1 MLFAEISGLKPI
13 FLILS
18 KEESAMTSL
27 RLWIRLMGVLG
38 LLIASSFP
46 LPAQE
51 TAPEESFG
59 ESINVSVVNLEV
71 FVTDKKGKPILGLK
85 KEDFEVLEDGQP
97 VAVTNFYAEN
107 RLSAESPVGAPAET
121 QTAAERPEDQRL
133 RLVVFVDDVNMEP
146 QGRNRILPSLA
157 GFLRGELAPGDEVML
172 IRYDQ
177 KLDIRRQFT
186 TDLGQIEAD
195 IAALKGLSSDTRK
208 FEESREHA
216 IEDIESA
223 MVGNGMGLV
232 VQSRIGAWADQ
243 ESASVRGALD
253 GLDSVVSWLAGMP
266 GRKAILYVSD
276 GLALNPGDD
285 LLTQVSLETEFKA
298 GHRASGFA
306 GGQYDLT
313 NRFWDLTARASRNRV
328 TLYPI
333 EAYGSRA
340 VSGTIFHQAL
350 VMSRQNGLRLLAKN
364 TGGRPMLNASNPL
377 AALQLMG
384 EDLTAYYSLG
394 YQPQRPGDGKEH
406 KVEVRVKA
414 RGAQV
419 RHRQWYRDKPLG
431 ETVAERTLAVMR
443 FGPEDNP
450 LSAAIEIGAGKE
462 LGDSTVLVPVKV
474 RVPLGK
480 LYLQPGEQGSGKRS
494 GRLRLYIVASGGGA
508 TTPVRQTKLV
518 TVEIPEAEGETKGE
532 YVHEIAIPMKKGIWA
547 VGVSVR
553 DELAATTSYLR
564 KEFVIGEGEAGR

>member
-1 MLFAEISGLKPI
+1 MA
-13 FLILS
+13 
-18 KEESAMTSL
+18 SL
-27 RLWIRLMGVLG
+27 RRWIRPLGLAG
-38 LLIASSFP
+38 LLIASLSP

-51 TAPEESFG
+51 AAPEESFS
-59 ESINVSVVNLEV
+59 EAINVSVVNLEV

-85 KEDFEVLEDGQP
+85 KEDFEILEDGQP

-107 RLSAESPVGAPAET
+107 RLSAMSSAGAPAVK
-121 QTAAERPEDQRL
+121 APERPEDQRL

-157 GFLRGELAPGDEVML
+157 GFLRSELAPGDEVML

-186 TDLGQIEAD
+186 TDLHQIEAD
-195 IAALKGLSSDTRK
+195 IAALKGLSSDARK
-208 FEESREHA
+208 FEESRDHA

-223 MVGNGMGLV
+223 MVGNGWGVV

-253 GLDSVVSWLAGMP
+253 GLDSVVSWMAGMP

-285 LLTQVSLETEFKA
+285 LLTQVGLQTEFKA
-298 GHRASGFA
+298 GHRAVGFA

-313 NRFWDLTARASRNRV
+313 RRFWDLTARASRNQV

-364 TGGRPMLNASNPL
+364 TGGRPMLNASNAD
-377 AALQLMG
+377 AALRLMG

-394 YQPQRPGDGKEH
+394 YQPQRAGDGKEH

-419 RHRQWYRDKPLG
+419 RHRQWYRDKLMG

-450 LSAAIEIGAGKE
+450 LAAAIEIGAGKE
-462 LGDSTVLVPVKV
+462 QGDSTVLVPVKV
-474 RVPLGK
+474 KVPIGK
-480 LYLQPGEQGSGKRS
+480 LYLQPGQPDQPGKRS
-494 GRLRLYIVASGGGA
+494 GRLRLYVVASGGGT
-508 TTPVRQTKLV
+508 TTPVRQTRLV
-518 TVEIPEAEGETKGE
+518 TLEIPETEGEPKSE

-564 KEFVIGEGEAGR
+564 KEFVLGAGEGGR